1 MTRSRPGP
9 FPTTANHSTSMRT
22 IRTVSEMQ
30 ATADEIR
37 KDRRIAFVPTMGYL
51 HEGHLALVRKAREI
65 ADVAVVSIF
74 VNPIQFGPK
83 EDLARYPRDFDR
95 DAALLEKERTD
106 IIFYPDDGE
115 MYEKD
120 FTTYV
125 EVKRLEDHLCGKTR
139 VGHFTGVA
147 TVVAKLFNIVKPH
160 YAVFG
165 QKDYQQ
171 LTVIERM
178 VRDLNMDV
186 EIVPY
191 PTVREPD
198 GLAMSSRNTYLTD
211 MERKKARLISVS
223 LRKAEEMVRS
233 GEHNAET
240 IRRAVE
246 DILHQEDGIE
256 VEYINICDTG
266 TLEDVA
272 AVAGRAVIAVACR
285 IGRTRLIDNT
295 ILTEA

>member
-1 MTRSRPGP
+1 
-9 FPTTANHSTSMRT
+9 MRT

-51 HEGHLALVRKAREI
+51 HEGHLALVRTAREI
-65 ADVAVVSIF
+65 ADVVVVSIF

-233 GEHNAET
+233 GERNTET
-240 IRRAVE
+240 IRRVVE

>member
-9 FPTTANHSTSMRT
+9 FPTIANHSTKMRT

-30 ATADEIR
+30 ATANEIR

-51 HEGHLALVRKAREI
+51 HEGHLALVRKAREL
-65 ADVAVVSIF
+65 ADVVVVSIF

-115 MYEKD
+115 MYKKD

-125 EVKRLEDHLCGKTR
+125 EVRGLEDHLCGKTR

-198 GLAMSSRNTYLTD
+198 RLAMSSRNTYLNDT
-211 MERKKARLISVS
+211 ERKKALLISVS
-223 LRKAEEMVRS
+223 LRKAEEMVRL
-233 GEHNAET
+233 GERNAET
-240 IRRAVE
+240 IRKAVE

>member
-1 MTRSRPGP
+1 
-9 FPTTANHSTSMRT
+9 MRT

-30 ATADEIR
+30 AAADELR

-51 HEGHLALVRKAREI
+51 HEGHLALVRKARDL
-65 ADVAVVSIF
+65 ADVVVVSIF
-74 VNPIQFGPK
+74 VNPIQFGPT

-125 EVKRLEDHLCGKTR
+125 EVKKLEDHLCGKTR

-160 YAVFG
+160 YAIFG

-171 LTVIERM
+171 LMVIQRM
-178 VRDLNMDV
+178 VKDLNMDV

-198 GLAMSSRNTYLTD
+198 GLAMSSRNTYLSD
-211 MERKKARLISVS
+211 MERRKARLISAA
-223 LRKAEEMVRS
+223 LRKAEEMAGS
-233 GEHNAET
+233 GERNTDT
-240 IRRAVE
+240 IRKVVE
-246 DILHQEDGIE
+246 DILHQEDGID

-272 AVAGRAVIAVACR
+272 VIAGKAVIAVACR

>member
-1 MTRSRPGP
+1 MKI
-9 FPTTANHSTSMRT
+9 

-30 ATADEIR
+30 AASDELR

-51 HEGHLALVRKAREI
+51 HEGHLALVRKAREL
-65 ADVAVVSIF
+65 ADVVVVSIF
-74 VNPIQFGPK
+74 VNPIQFGPT

-106 IIFYPDDGE
+106 IIFYPNDGE
-115 MYEKD
+115 MYED
-120 FTTYV
+120 GFTTYV
-125 EVKRLEDHLCGKTR
+125 EVKKLEDHLCGKTR

-160 YAVFG
+160 YAIFG

-198 GLAMSSRNTYLTD
+198 GLAMSSRNTYLSD
-211 MERKKARLISVS
+211 MERKKARLISAS

-233 GEHNAET
+233 SERNADT

-246 DILHQEDGIE
+246 DILHQEDGID

-272 AVAGRAVIAVACR
+272 VVAGKAVIAVACR

>member
-1 MTRSRPGP
+1 MLKRSHPEA
-9 FPTTANHSTSMRT
+9 FPTTANHSTNMRT

-30 ATADEIR
+30 ATADELR

-51 HEGHLALVRKAREI
+51 HEGHLALVRKAREL
-65 ADVAVVSIF
+65 ADVVVVSIF
-74 VNPIQFGPK
+74 VNPIQFGPM

-106 IIFYPDDGE
+106 IIFYPNDGE
-115 MYEKD
+115 MYEKG

-125 EVKRLEDHLCGKTR
+125 EVRKLEDHLCGKTR
-139 VGHFTGVA
+139 LGHFTGVA
-147 TVVAKLFNIVKPH
+147 TVVAKLFNIVKH
-160 YAVFG
+160 HCAVFG

-171 LTVIERM
+171 LMVIERM

-198 GLAMSSRNTYLTD
+198 GLAMSSRNYYLSD
-211 MERKKARLISVS
+211 IERKKARLISAS
-223 LRKAEEMVRS
+223 LRKAEEMVGS
-233 GEHNAET
+233 GERNTDT
-240 IRRAVE
+240 IRRAV
-246 DILHQEDGIE
+246 DDVLHQEDGID

-266 TLEDVA
+266 TLEDVPVLA
-272 AVAGRAVIAVACR
+272 
-285 IGRTRLIDNT
+285 
-295 ILTEA
+295 